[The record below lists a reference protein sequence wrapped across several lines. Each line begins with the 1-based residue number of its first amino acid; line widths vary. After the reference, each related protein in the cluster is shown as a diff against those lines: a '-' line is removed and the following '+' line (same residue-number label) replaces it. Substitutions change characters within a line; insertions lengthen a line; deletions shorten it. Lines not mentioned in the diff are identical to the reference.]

1 MKNLDS
7 EEASAESIDSELYN
21 IDHAKLTT
29 EALKKNN
36 FIRQPDAASPDRFLK
51 CREGNGGWAK
61 GKCIQELD
69 SIGRAKKMTEVDMES
84 KRLKDCNLMYT
95 ADGDLVRKRRPFASQ
110 GSERLLQFC

>member
-36 FIRQPDAASPDRFLK
+36 FIR
-51 CREGNGGWAK
+51 
-61 GKCIQELD
+61 
-69 SIGRAKKMTEVDMES
+69 
-84 KRLKDCNLMYT
+84 
-95 ADGDLVRKRRPFASQ
+95 
-110 GSERLLQFC
+110 